1 MSIDDG
7 SLSSAGLLALHR
19 RAQGLIDSALVKL
32 PERALAL
39 PTPCSDWTL
48 GELLSHVL
56 GQNRG
61 LASSARGGGQDLSDW
76 RPHVLGPDP
85 ARDIAESAADVV
97 AGFADRGSDRTVWMP
112 EISPSAP
119 IPARVALLAHLV
131 DTVVHGWDIACLAR
145 SDLPGARRH
154 PRCCGVRGGRSTR
167 RGKPCSGRSRRPSP
181 GIRSSCPTAGR
192 RRSARQLARALGS
205 QSALD
210 ATDQLKTYRADRPS
224 EVGDFRGVDQLRRR
238 E

>member
-61 LASSARGGGQDLSDW
+61 LSSSACGGGQDLSDW

-112 EISPSAP
+112 EIAPSAP

-131 DTVVHGWDIACLAR
+131 DTVVHGWDIASSLGRTYRVPDDILGAAASVAAAVPDGANR
-145 SDLPGARRH
+145 VQVDPAGPAPAFGPAVRLPAGA
-154 PRCCGVRGGRSTR
+154 
-167 RGKPCSGRSRRPSP
+167 
-181 GIRSSCPTAGR
+181 
-192 RRSARQLARALGS
+192 
-205 QSALD
+205 
-210 ATDQLKTYRADRPS
+210 DQLDSLLAHLGRNPRWTPPTS
-224 EVGDFRGVDQLRRR
+224 
-238 E
+238 